1 MTDCIETKSPTLP
14 TLSPLAQTSGQTAAR
29 ATVWMLAARAFG
41 VLLDWQRRAMER
53 NHLRGLDD
61 HMLRDIG
68 LSRADIEQEA
78 AKPFWKP

>member
-1 MTDCIETKSPTLP
+1 MTECIETKSPTLQP
-14 TLSPLAQTSGQTAAR
+14 LSAPGKTAAR
-29 ATVWMLAARAFG
+29 VTVWTLAARGLEA
-41 VLLDWQRRAMER
+41 LLNWQRRAMER
-53 NHLRGLDD
+53 HHLRAMDD